1 MTLIVNGEQVEDQ
14 EIQREM
20 DRLRPHY
27 EQSFPDRSPEEREGE
42 LREWSREN
50 VIERILLMQAS
61 EREFEP
67 TSAEEVEAEFEKMA
81 RAAGGRKHLLARLG
95 MEEEDG
101 EGQVKREIDRR
112 KRFEKLIERLMN
124 EVEAPSDEE
133 MRKFYEENIG
143 AFAEPEMVR
152 ASHIVKHH
160 SPGEDP
166 EKVKEEMQKVVKKLR
181 NNGFFT
187 DLVSEHSDC
196 PDRGGDLGF
205 FPRGQMVQEFEDV
218 VFQMEPGEV
227 SDVFVTE
234 FGHHIAMVTEKKPAN
249 TYPFEEVK
257 EKAAK
262 GLIEQLR
269 QKKVEVFVDTEKA
282 KAKIEG

>member
-14 EIQREM
+14 EIDREM

-27 EQSFPDRSPEEREGE
+27 ERSFPDKSPEEREGE

-50 VIERILLMQAS
+50 VIERILLMQAA
-61 EREFEP
+61 ERESGP
-67 TSAEEVEAEFEKMA
+67 TPVEEVETEFEKMA
-81 RAAGGRKHLLARLG
+81 RAAGGRKHLLTRLG
-95 MEEEDG
+95 LAEEGG
-101 EGQVKREIDRR
+101 EERAKREIDRR
-112 KRFEKLIERLMN
+112 KRFEKLIERLMG
-124 EVEAPSDEE
+124 EIEPPSDEE
-133 MRKFYEENIG
+133 IRRFYDENLG
-143 AFAEPEMVR
+143 AFVDPEMVR
-152 ASHIVKHH
+152 AAHIVKHH
-160 SPGEDP
+160 QPGEDP
-166 EKVKEEMQKVVKKLR
+166 EKVKEDLRKVVKKLR
-181 NNGFFT
+181 NNGHFA
-187 DLVSEHSDC
+187 DLVAEHSDC

-205 FPRGQMVQEFEDV
+205 FPLGQMVPEFEDV

-234 FGHHIAMVTEKKPAN
+234 FGHHIAMVTEKKAEN

-257 EKAAK
+257 EKAAR

-269 QKKVEVFVDTEKA
+269 QRKVEVFVDAEKA